1 MSYTN
6 FEEYLASLAK
16 KVKNLKS
23 KIDEAGKSIVEQG
36 LSFEI
41 KKNDLYEVVAGEQR
55 GYKPSGT
62 GLNININSDSKIS
75 NEEITKILSSMYK
88 LS

>member
-16 KVKNLKS
+16 KVKDLKS
-23 KIDEAGKSIVEQG
+23 KIDQAEKAIIEQG

-41 KKNDLYEVVAGEQR
+41 KKNDLYEEVAGEQR
-55 GYKPSGT
+55 GYKPSGID
-62 GLNININSDSKIS
+62 LNINTNFDSIIS
-75 NEEITKILSSMYK
+75 NEEITKILSLMYK